1 MLFKLTQ
8 RWRLIIIVL
17 DINLGGG
24 EGEIGKI
31 ASGLGSGRANKP
43 RWASNQRARRDKT
56 VCSTTETIKKGK
68 QLSSESNLGASAG
81 GTRLGAAETDSAR
94 YVRIVSNRF
103 FAFRTKEV
111 ANVRRHNSH
120 HWE

>member
-17 DINLGGG
+17 DINLGAR
-24 EGEIGKI
+24 EGKIGKI

-56 VCSTTETIKKGK
+56 VCSTTDYQKG
-68 QLSSESNLGASAG
+68 QAAVERIEPWRFG
-81 GTRLGAAETDSAR
+81 GWDPTRGS
-94 YVRIVSNRF
+94 
-103 FAFRTKEV
+103 
-111 ANVRRHNSH
+111 
-120 HWE
+120 